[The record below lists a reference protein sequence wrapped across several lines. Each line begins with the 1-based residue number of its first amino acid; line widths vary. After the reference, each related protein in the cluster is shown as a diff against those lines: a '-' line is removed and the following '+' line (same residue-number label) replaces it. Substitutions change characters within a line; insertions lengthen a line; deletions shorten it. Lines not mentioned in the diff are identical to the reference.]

1 MENLA
6 QMTLEEY
13 CEEIKEC
20 FIKRGI
26 LDQPEYDPE
35 VWRDSFEN
43 GDSPMDAVDTEL
55 SYWD

>member
-1 MENLA
+1 
-6 QMTLEEY
+6 MTLEEY